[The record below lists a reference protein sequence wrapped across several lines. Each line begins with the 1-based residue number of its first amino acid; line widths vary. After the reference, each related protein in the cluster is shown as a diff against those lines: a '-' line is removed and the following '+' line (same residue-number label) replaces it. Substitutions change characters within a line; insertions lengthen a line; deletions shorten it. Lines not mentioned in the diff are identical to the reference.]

1 MLSEG
6 KDATCDWG
14 REKLHKRELLQKHPW
29 EGASKPKLLIFR
41 GGLSHTA
48 FLMPVETIH
57 RAGGDEA
64 PGAQAVFCLSVTS
77 KSDQP
82 LSENL
87 NWSCPGRRGAR
98 PEMMGDSILSAHMRV
113 FGLQEYWLCPNAAA
127 HLVWHEGC
135 HQSSHSCPFRAQ
147 RLSIVPSILM

>member
-14 REKLHKRELLQKHPW
+14 IKKLHKRELLQKHPW
-29 EGASKPKLLIFR
+29 EGASKPKLLILC

-57 RAGGDEA
+57 RADGDKA
-64 PGAQAVFCLSVTS
+64 AGAQAVLCLSVAS

-87 NWSCPGRRGAR
+87 NQSCPGRRGVRLA
-98 PEMMGDSILSAHMRV
+98 MMGHSILPAHMRI
-113 FGLQEYWLCPNAAA
+113 FGLQEYWLRPNAPA
-127 HLVWHEGC
+127 HLMWHEGC
-135 HQSSHSCPFRAQ
+135 HQSSHSCPFRVQ
-147 RLSIVPSILM
+147 RLSIVPSILT